1 MSDASDI
8 MVPREQW
15 YLIRRTDGAW
25 MLCLPVAHLP
35 ATQPAT
41 GGAPRIEVHREHLRL
56 NSAPPLRLCG
66 LSAAAMV
73 VLCMDSDRRG
83 AVPVL
88 LVGVDTYGSPV
99 TAVRTIAIL
108 GRRPAASGE
117 VE

>member
-1 MSDASDI
+1 
-8 MVPREQW
+8 
-15 YLIRRTDGAW
+15 
-25 MLCLPVAHLP
+25 
-35 ATQPAT
+35 
-41 GGAPRIEVHREHLRL
+41 
-56 NSAPPLRLCG
+56 
-66 LSAAAMV
+66 MV